1 MWPMISGENGTSPRH
16 QIVAGS
22 NVGGD
27 EQGRTSAATA
37 VGALIRPPWKIILGE
52 GPGDILDMAG
62 WPGPCVAPRLLLLLR
77 GADSPRGAGCSV
89 SPNATSVNY
98 RNLTQVCGRTAATG
112 CLYDVFAD
120 ESERH
125 NVAAA
130 NPAIFNEML
139 AAVNE
144 LQQGVFSPDRG
155 TDDGTACAQAAGP
168 NGGFWGPY
176 LP

>member
-1 MWPMISGENGTSPRH
+1 MLTVR
-16 QIVAGS
+16 
-22 NVGGD
+22 
-27 EQGRTSAATA
+27 A
-37 VGALIRPPWKIILGE
+37 V
-52 GPGDILDMAG
+52 
-62 WPGPCVAPRLLLLLR
+62 LLR
-77 GADSPRGAGCSV
+77 SV

-98 RNLTQVCGRTAATG
+98 RNLTEVCGRTAATG